1 MRQENGTPKR
11 REANSVKVF
20 TPAVK
25 IHHQGQATALDRLH
39 GFSITGN
46 SAAMRQQMLDDV
58 FVLRDIAL
66 LGQWTTLYA
75 SPNTGKTL
83 ITLWLLAEALRE
95 LEIDGHYVFY
105 VNADD
110 SFKGTVEKTELA
122 ESWGF
127 HMVTPNQNGFTS
139 SEVPQM
145 MLELAETGDAKGVV
159 IILDTLK
166 KFTDLMH
173 KRESS
178 EFGNVSREFISA
190 GGTLICLAHT
200 NKHRSADGKP
210 IYSGTSD
217 ISDDCDCVY
226 ILDKLDGRMF
236 EDEVAVEFV
245 NEKNRG
251 DVASSVSFSY
261 SKKHGQTYAELIDS
275 VKRIDDGTIEELRLE
290 AEITRKLE
298 EEDDVIASVRSAIN
312 QAVTTKAAIVKF
324 VADETGTSHAKV
336 RKILAERT
344 GTMYSL
350 GHRWSVEIGAHNKS
364 TYSFLAA
371 AEPAP

>member
-1 MRQENGTPKR
+1 MKAFTLPAKPHDLGQE
-11 REANSVKVF
+11 
-20 TPAVK
+20 
-25 IHHQGQATALDRLH
+25 TALDRLH

-46 SAAMRQQMLDDV
+46 SQSMRQQMLDDV
-58 FVLRDIAL
+58 FVLQDIAI

-83 ITLWLLAEALRE
+83 LTLWLLGEALSE
-95 LEIDGHYVFY
+95 LKVDGHYVFY

-122 ESWGF
+122 EQTGF
-127 HMVTPNQNGFTS
+127 HMITPNLNGFMS
-139 SEVPQM
+139 SHIPEM
-145 MLELAETGDAKGVV
+145 MVQLAVTGEAKGVV

-178 EFGNVSREFISA
+178 EFGRISREFISA

-200 NKHRSADGKP
+200 NKHRASDGKP
-210 IYSGTSD
+210 IYGGTSD

-236 EDEVAVEFV
+236 EDEIAVEFV
-245 NEKNRG
+245 NVKARG
-251 DVASSVSFSY
+251 DIAERVSFSY
-261 SKKHGQTYAELIDS
+261 AKKHGQSYAELIDS
-275 VKRIDDGTIEELRLE
+275 VKRIDDGKMEELRLS
-290 AEITRKLE
+290 AELTRQLE
-298 EEDDVIASVRSAIN
+298 EDEDVIAYVRKAIN
-312 QAVTTKAAIVKF
+312 QAVTSKTDIVKL
-324 VADETGTSHAKV
+324 VADETGHSHAKV
-336 RKILAERT
+336 RKVLAERT

-350 GHRWSVEIGAHNKS
+350 GHRWCVEIGAHNKN
-364 TYSFLAA
+364 TYSILAA
-371 AEPAP
+371 TETAL

>member
-1 MRQENGTPKR
+1 MK
-11 REANSVKVF
+11 AF
-20 TPAVK
+20 TPPAK
-25 IHHQGQATALDRLH
+25 LHDLGQETALDRLH

-46 SAAMRQQMLDDV
+46 SQFMRQQMLDDV
-58 FVLRDIAL
+58 FVLQDIAI

-83 ITLWLLAEALRE
+83 LTLWLLGEALRE
-95 LEIDGHYVFY
+95 LKVDGHYVFY

-122 ESWGF
+122 EQSGF
-127 HMVTPNQNGFTS
+127 HMVTPNQDGFMS
-139 SEVPQM
+139 SHIPEM
-145 MLELAETGDAKGVV
+145 MGQLAETGEAKGVV

-178 EFGNVSREFISA
+178 EFGRISREFISA

-200 NKHRSADGKP
+200 NKHRASDGKP
-210 IYSGTSD
+210 IYGGTSD

-226 ILDKLDGRMF
+226 ILDKLDGRMV
-236 EDEVAVEFV
+236 EDEIAVEFV

-251 DVASSVSFSY
+251 DVAERVSFSY
-261 SKKHGQTYAELIDS
+261 SKKHGQSYADLIAS
-275 VKRIDDGTIEELRLE
+275 VKRIDDGKMEELRLSLE
-290 AEITRKLE
+290 VTRKLQE
-298 EEDDVIASVRSAIN
+298 DDDVIASVRIAIN

-336 RKILAERT
+336 RKVLAERT
-344 GTMYSL
+344 GGMYSL
-350 GHRWSVEIGAHNKS
+350 GHRWSVEIGPHNKS
-364 TYSFLAA
+364 SYSILAA
-371 AEPAP
+371 VESAP

>member
-1 MRQENGTPKR
+1 M
-11 REANSVKVF
+11 
-20 TPAVK
+20 
-25 IHHQGQATALDRLH
+25 
-39 GFSITGN
+39 
-46 SAAMRQQMLDDV
+46 
-58 FVLRDIAL
+58 
-66 LGQWTTLYA
+66 
-75 SPNTGKTL
+75 
-83 ITLWLLAEALRE
+83 
-95 LEIDGHYVFY
+95 FY

-178 EFGNVSREFISA
+178 EFGNISREFISA

-245 NEKNRG
+245 NDKSRG

-261 SKKHGQTYAELIDS
+261 SKKHGQSYAELIDS
-275 VKRIDDGTIEELRLE
+275 VKRIDDGKMEELRL
-290 AEITRKLE
+290 RL
-298 EEDDVIASVRSAIN
+298 R
-312 QAVTTKAAIVKF
+312 
-324 VADETGTSHAKV
+324 
-336 RKILAERT
+336 
-344 GTMYSL
+344 
-350 GHRWSVEIGAHNKS
+350 
-364 TYSFLAA
+364 
-371 AEPAP
+371 

>member
-1 MRQENGTPKR
+1 MK
-11 REANSVKVF
+11 AF
-20 TPAVK
+20 TPPPK
-25 IHHQGQATALDRLH
+25 LHDLGQETALDRLH

-46 SAAMRQQMLDDV
+46 SQSMRQQMLDDV
-58 FVLRDIAL
+58 FVLQDIAI

-83 ITLWLLAEALRE
+83 LTLWLLGEALKE
-95 LEIDGHYVFY
+95 LKVDGHYVFY

-122 ESWGF
+122 EIWGF
-127 HMVTPNQNGFTS
+127 HMVTPNLNGFSS

-178 EFGNVSREFISA
+178 EFGRISREFISA

-200 NKHRSADGKP
+200 NKHRASDGKP
-210 IYSGTSD
+210 VYSGTSD

-245 NEKNRG
+245 NQKARG
-251 DVASSVSFSY
+251 DVAERVSFSY
-261 SKKHGQTYAELIDS
+261 AKKHGQSYAELIDS
-275 VKRIDDGTIEELRLE
+275 VKRIDDGKMEELRLR
-290 AEITRKLE
+290 AEVTRQLE
-298 EEDDVIASVRSAIN
+298 EDEDVIVYVRKAIN
-312 QAVTTKAAIVKF
+312 QAVTSKTDIVKL
-324 VADETGTSHAKV
+324 VADETGHSHAKV
-336 RKILAERT
+336 RKVLAERT
-344 GTMYSL
+344 GAMYSL
-350 GHRWSVEIGAHNKS
+350 GHRWSVEIGAHNRS
-364 TYSFLAA
+364 IYSILAA
-371 AEPAP
+371 TEPAL

>member
-1 MRQENGTPKR
+1 MRRKNGTPER
-11 REANSVKVF
+11 REENSVKVF

-83 ITLWLLAEALRE
+83 ITLWLIAEALSE
-95 LEIDGHYVFY
+95 LKVDGHYVFY

-122 ESWGF
+122 EKRGF
-127 HMVTPNQNGFTS
+127 HMVVPNQNGFS
-139 SEVPQM
+139 SAEVPQM
-145 MLELAETGDAKGVV
+145 MLELAETGEAKGVV

-178 EFGNVSREFISA
+178 EFGNISREFISA

-200 NKHRSADGKP
+200 NKHRAADGKP
-210 IYSGTSD
+210 VYGGTSD

-245 NEKNRG
+245 NDKSRG
-251 DVASSVSFSY
+251 DVADRVSFSY
-261 SKKHGQTYAELIDS
+261 SKKHGQSYAELIDS
-275 VKRIDDGTIEELRLE
+275 VKRIDDGKMEELRLS
-290 AEITRKLE
+290 AEVTRQLE
-298 EEDDVIASVRSAIN
+298 EDDDVIASVRTAIN

-336 RKILAERT
+336 RKVLAERT
-344 GTMYSL
+344 GSMYSL

-364 TYSFLAA
+364 TYSNLAA
-371 AEPAP
+371 AESAS